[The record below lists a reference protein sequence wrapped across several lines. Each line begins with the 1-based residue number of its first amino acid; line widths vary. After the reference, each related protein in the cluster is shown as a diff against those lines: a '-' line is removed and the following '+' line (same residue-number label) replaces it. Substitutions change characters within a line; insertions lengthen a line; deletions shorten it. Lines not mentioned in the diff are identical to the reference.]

1 LESCS
6 THLQRRVAT
15 IVALLVLALVPRA
28 RAETLPDGTE
38 RVIGL
43 GRVWAKV
50 KFFHPY
56 LAYKELDWDAA
67 LVAAIPRVE
76 AATTVAQYRAA
87 VQGMLAALG
96 DPVTR
101 VVEEPAPDAAKPAP
115 TDWLTTPS
123 PGILEVKIAGVV
135 AGGFDFAGMRT
146 KGAQVVTDAA
156 KAKVLVVDMR
166 TSQAQASTAAF
177 AAKQFEDALPAI
189 DEWPLERSIEHHGF
203 RTQQGQTSGGYFSTF
218 VTTGAL
224 PPKPGPK
231 PGASHVVFIV
241 DGSSAVPE
249 AALALQAAGRA
260 TLVAQGALHE
270 DNVVSTTSVELPGKL
285 TVQVRLGELLW
296 GPPAAEVTV
305 ARSQDIE
312 ARALAIAKSLA
323 AAPARPRPRKLLALP
338 PLRARDD
345 LDYADQPYPSRERRM
360 LAGIR
365 MWAVLDSFFPYRY
378 LVTDWEGALR
388 DALPRLQIAA
398 DREAYLHVLR
408 QMSVRAGDGHVGVSP
423 VSPTADDV
431 ARPRGVPAIAVRLV
445 EGKLAVVRLIADADA
460 KQHGL
465 AIGDVI
471 EAIDGKQVTT
481 ALADARAETTGST
494 DEARDQR
501 AAGRLLLGDDASQV
515 KLGVRGADG
524 KLREVT
530 LARTAANLEAM
541 RAKAT
546 SPHWKQLP
554 GNIGYADLTELLVPE
569 VGPMFEAL
577 KGTRAIVFDMRG
589 YPNGTAW
596 SIAPRVNTR
605 KATYGAQFLQ
615 PLVTGAGGEEADP
628 RIRFFQK
635 LPALPKDA
643 WIYPGKIVVLVD
655 DRAISQAE
663 HTCLFLEQAA
673 GATFV
678 GSPTHGAN
686 GDVTVMRLPGGL
698 RMSFTGQEVRHADGR
713 QLQKVG
719 IQPDVVVRPTLAGIR
734 AGKDEALDR
743 ALAWLASKK

>member
-1 LESCS
+1 VELCPRR
-6 THLQRRVAT
+6 LQRHVAT
-15 IVALLVLALVPRA
+15 LIALLVLALAPRA
-28 RAETLPDGTE
+28 YAETLPDGTE

-56 LAYKELDWDAA
+56 LAYKDIDWDAS
-67 LVAAIPRVE
+67 LVAAIPKVE

-101 VVEEPAPDAAKPAP
+101 VVEEPAADAARPAP

-123 PGILEVKIAGVV
+123 PGILEVKLAGFV
-135 AGGFDFAGMRT
+135 AGGFDDVGMRT
-146 KGAQVVTDAA
+146 KCAQVVTEAA

-166 TSQAQASTAAF
+166 ASQAQASATAF
-177 AAKQFEDALPAI
+177 AVKQFENALPAI

-203 RTQQGQTSGGYFSTF
+203 RTQEGQTSGGYFSTF

-231 PGASHVVFIV
+231 AGASHVMFIV

-260 TLVAQGALHE
+260 TVVAQGAVNE

-296 GPPAAEVTV
+296 GPPAADVTV
-305 ARSQDIE
+305 AKNQDPE
-312 ARALAIAKSLA
+312 ARALAMAKTLA
-323 AAPARPRPRKLLALP
+323 AAPARPKAKKLLALP

-365 MWAVLDSFFPYRY
+365 MWAVLDSFFQYRN

-388 DALPRLQIAA
+388 DALPRLEIAA
-398 DREAYLHVLR
+398 DRDAYLHVLR
-408 QMSVRAGDGHVGVSP
+408 QMSVRAGDGHIGVTP
-423 VSPTADDV
+423 APDPA
-431 ARPRGVPAIAVRLV
+431 AKPRGVPAIAVRLV
-445 EGKLAVVRLIADADA
+445 EGKLVVVRLIDAAEA

-465 AIGDVI
+465 AIGDVV
-471 EAIDGKQVTT
+471 EMIDGKPMAN

-501 AAGRLLLGDDASQV
+501 ASGRLLLGDDGGPV
-515 KLGVRGADG
+515 KLSVRGADG
-524 KLREVT
+524 KLRDVT
-530 LARTAANLEAM
+530 LTRTAANLEAM
-541 RAKAT
+541 RAKAKA
-546 SPHWKQLP
+546 PHWKQLP

-596 SIAPRVNTR
+596 SIAPRVNTK
-605 KATYGAQFLQ
+605 KATDGAQFLQ
-615 PLVTGAGGEEADP
+615 PLVTGAGGEEADL
-628 RIRFFQK
+628 RVRFLQK
-635 LPALPKDA
+635 LPGLPKDA

-673 GATFV
+673 GATFI

-686 GDVTVMRLPGGL
+686 GDITVMRLPGGL

-713 QLQKVG
+713 PLQKVG
-719 IQPDVVVRPTLAGIR
+719 IQPDVAVRPTLAGLR
-734 AGKDEALDR
+734 AGKDEVLDR